1 MPCHILFT
9 AASLFDM
16 LLYASWEAGAASVAR
31 MSEAT
36 SGINGQVPRIA
47 ALTRATLAAVG
58 LIMQLTINEAHQL
71 VVRVMFAL
79 GHDAV
84 DGGLIADHL
93 IDCELRG
100 LGYGGLARAIS
111 IAERMAR
118 SGDRRRP
125 IRTRHETPVSAQ
137 IDGGDHLGYIV
148 AHRATAIAVEK
159 ASSAGIAVVGADD
172 TWYTGMLSWY
182 AEIAAARGLVSMIAS
197 NASPWVA
204 PHGATEGRFGTNPIC
219 FGFPSA
225 DEPVIWDIGTS
236 AIIHAEATLAKRLGQ
251 PLPEGVAF
259 DRDGEPTR
267 DPAAA
272 LAGAFAAWGGHKGSG
287 LGIVVQLLGIM
298 AGSPPIPPDLAGFG
312 FLIVAMRPD
321 LLGPAETFRQNVS
334 AYAEA
339 VRAAR
344 PVAGGEAVRMPFDR
358 SRRDRERRLAEDRI
372 DVPDMLFEQL
382 RRIAAT
388 GSASASSSPP

>member
-1 MPCHILFT
+1 
-9 AASLFDM
+9 
-16 LLYASWEAGAASVAR
+16 
-31 MSEAT
+31 
-36 SGINGQVPRIA
+36 
-47 ALTRATLAAVG
+47 
-58 LIMQLTINEAHQL
+58 MQLTVNEAHRLL
-71 VVRVMFAL
+71 VRIMSVL
-79 GHDAV
+79 GHDEPDAS
-84 DGGLIADHL
+84 LIADHL

-100 LGYGGLARAIS
+100 LSYGGLARAIS

-118 SGDRRRP
+118 HGDRRRP
-125 IRTRHETPVSAQ
+125 IAIRHETAVSAQ

-148 AHRATAIAVEK
+148 AHRATAIAVDK
-159 ASSAGIAVVGADD
+159 ALAAGIAVVGADD
-172 TWYTGMLSWY
+172 TWYTGMLSYY

-236 AIIHAEATLAKRLGQ
+236 AIIHAEATLAQRLGQ

-259 DRDGEPTR
+259 DRDGQPTR

-272 LAGAFAAWGGHKGSG
+272 LAGAFSAWGGHKGSG

-312 FLIVAMRPD
+312 FVIVAIRPD

-334 AYAEA
+334 AYAQA
-339 VRAAR
+339 VRTAR
-344 PVAGGEAVRMPFDR
+344 PVAGGDAVRMPFDR
-358 SRRDRERRLAEDRI
+358 SREDRRRRRDDDRI
-372 DVPDMLFEQL
+372 DVPDVLFEQL
-382 RRIAAT
+382 SRIAKA
-388 GSASASSSPP
+388 